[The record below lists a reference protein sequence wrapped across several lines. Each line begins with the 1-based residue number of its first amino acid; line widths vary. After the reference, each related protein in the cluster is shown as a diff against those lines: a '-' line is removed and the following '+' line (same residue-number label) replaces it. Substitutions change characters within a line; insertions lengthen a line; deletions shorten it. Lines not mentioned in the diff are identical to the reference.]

1 MGADKEDF
9 QQAVEDENV
18 LLSQIIKMGFWYK
31 TFDEFIST
39 IKSKKTQFSIY
50 NQQSTGTKFSH

>member
-18 LLSQIIKMGFWYK
+18 LISQIIKMGFWYK

-50 NQQSTGTKFSH
+50 SQQSAGTKFSH